1 MGSIQQRYLQTKIDE
16 LTRRMEG
23 LSEKLGMLQPARD
36 YETRPE
42 EQWRMA
48 HLIAEVEVERDRVA
62 AELIKLEEAL
72 NAMSHPPKDD
82 SQEQSHTSPRLRFPG
97 PSLICPPSRPIDVFY
112 SYSHKDEVL
121 RERLETHLKLL
132 KRQGII
138 NDWHDRRISA
148 GTEWEGQINQYL
160 ESAQIILLLISVDFL
175 ASDYCYDKEMRR
187 ALERHETGAAR
198 VIPIILRSV
207 DMTGVPF
214 SKLQA
219 LPRDAK
225 PVDTWPNQD
234 AAFTNIAQGIR
245 QVALELAT

>member
-1 MGSIQQRYLQTKIDE
+1 MGSIQQRFLQTKIDE
-16 LTRRMEG
+16 LNRRMEG
-23 LSEKLGMLQPARD
+23 LSEKLGVLQPARD
-36 YETRPE
+36 LETRPE

-48 HLIAEVEVERDRVA
+48 HLIAEIQEERDRVV
-62 AELIKLEEAL
+62 AELLKLEEAL
-72 NAMSHPPKDD
+72 NALTRPPTDD
-82 SQEQSHTSPRLRFPG
+82 SQEQSHPSLIARFPG
-97 PSLICPPSRPIDVFY
+97 PSLLCPRPIDVFY
-112 SYSHKDEVL
+112 SYSHKDEIL

-187 ALERHETGAAR
+187 ALERHETGEAR

-207 DMTGVPF
+207 DLTGVPF

-245 QVALELAT
+245 QVALELAGKL